1 MELFFDGAYEKC
13 IGKRCSCGKIS
24 DRAGGINSDE
34 LEGKSEMS
42 SVYSMLAESKGF
54 KFQKDYTEELKNIV
68 SNFFL

>member
-13 IGKRCSCGKIS
+13 GKRCSCGKIP